1 MWKAMD
7 EDILA
12 MWTCAGNYRR
22 RDEKSTVE
30 EKKVKTEN
38 NKKKQNQSTE
48 STQMKNLDIRCKT
61 SENIC

>member
-1 MWKAMD
+1 MD

-30 EKKVKTEN
+30 EKNKVNKTEN
-38 NKKKQNQSTE
+38 HKKKQNESTE
-48 STQMKNLDIRCKT
+48 STQMKKLDIRFKN